1 MADPSPP
8 PAYSTLIHRRPNL
21 NVPENEANNATNH
34 PPAPPAQIM
43 ATTQNMNEENGED
56 LRRIDARLFV
66 LRHTIDVCLR
76 AVLAGFVVCLVQLG
90 STRLPGY
97 SKCLIHFAAFILLR
111 AVRLMLVDEDRE
123 MDGVMELSEEEAAI
137 IANQGV
143 FFTLQVI
150 EAFWS
155 AYFACLVVW
164 SSISMA
170 FGN

>member
-1 MADPSPP
+1 
-8 PAYSTLIHRRPNL
+8 
-21 NVPENEANNATNH
+21 
-34 PPAPPAQIM
+34 
-43 ATTQNMNEENGED
+43 
-56 LRRIDARLFV
+56 
-66 LRHTIDVCLR
+66 
-76 AVLAGFVVCLVQLG
+76 
-90 STRLPGY
+90 
-97 SKCLIHFAAFILLR
+97 
-111 AVRLMLVDEDRE
+111 